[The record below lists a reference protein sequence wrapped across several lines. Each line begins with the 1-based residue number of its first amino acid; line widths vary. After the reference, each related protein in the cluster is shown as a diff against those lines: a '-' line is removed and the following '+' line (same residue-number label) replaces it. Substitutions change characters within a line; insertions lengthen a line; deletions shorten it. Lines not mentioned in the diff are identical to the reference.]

1 MNKYVATIIVPVYNV
16 ENFIEKCA
24 TTLFEQD
31 CENIEY
37 IFVNDCTPD
46 NSIEILKSVIKK
58 FPDRKND
65 IKIINKKINE
75 GLGQARKTGIENATG
90 EYLIHIDSDDWVE
103 PDMISS
109 LYSKA
114 EEANADIVCCDY
126 FINFKHKEIYKK
138 SNYIEDPTAYT
149 TKENCLKNILSMYIS
164 VSLCDK
170 FYKRK
175 LYNKIKFPN
184 FSHGE
189 DSFINLQ
196 IFLAA
201 EKICFLDK
209 AFLHYNKTNTKSI
222 SYNNQSI
229 KSIND
234 FKNFS
239 NSVIDFLES
248 ENLSYLKKYHYIGL
262 LELVIP
268 ASTSN
273 FKKDINKI
281 APKSNSIRYVLKNK
295 KFSLLRKIVY
305 SLVFLNL
312 GFLVGIVKKI
322 YRSSLGIK

>member
-75 GLGQARKTGIENATG
+75 RLGQARKTGIENATG

-126 FINFKHKEIYKK
+126 
-138 SNYIEDPTAYT
+138 
-149 TKENCLKNILSMYIS
+149 L
-164 VSLCDK
+164 
-170 FYKRK
+170 
-175 LYNKIKFPN
+175 
-184 FSHGE
+184 
-189 DSFINLQ
+189 
-196 IFLAA
+196 
-201 EKICFLDK
+201 
-209 AFLHYNKTNTKSI
+209 
-222 SYNNQSI
+222 
-229 KSIND
+229 
-234 FKNFS
+234 
-239 NSVIDFLES
+239 
-248 ENLSYLKKYHYIGL
+248 
-262 LELVIP
+262 
-268 ASTSN
+268 
-273 FKKDINKI
+273 
-281 APKSNSIRYVLKNK
+281 
-295 KFSLLRKIVY
+295 
-305 SLVFLNL
+305 
-312 GFLVGIVKKI
+312 
-322 YRSSLGIK
+322 